1 LKRRAGRLLPFAVT
15 ALLLGL
21 LLRQVSLAD
30 LVAMLAQAQVPW
42 LLAGMGLYLLVNGLR
57 AVRYKL
63 VLPGY
68 GGGAVGLLPVALA
81 VAFLNNIL
89 PLRSGEVSF
98 VLLARAR
105 HDVSGAE
112 ATAGL
117 AVARL
122 FDYVAV
128 ALLFVPLAFAA
139 LPTLP
144 PTTDW
149 PARGIPTAWLIGGAA
164 LVVLAG
170 AVLALALATLGGRA
184 VELWRSGLGR
194 LGLGQRGWARRT
206 VSFGERL
213 VTALASLRTRHIYG
227 RVFLLSLALW
237 IIMFLWTYSFARAVG
252 VSEALGPFI
261 VGASFGVFAK
271 SLPVP
276 DVGGVGLAVTAWTLG
291 FTLLGWPKE
300 QAIASGLAVAALGL
314 AMSALFGLA
323 ALVWLG
329 RRPAKTIVE
338 VVAEA
343 EAEADERH

>member
-1 LKRRAGRLLPFAVT
+1 MTPRATRLLPFAVT

-30 LVAMLAQAQVPW
+30 LATLLAGAQPQW
-42 LLAGMGLYLLVNGLR
+42 LLAGLGLYLLVNVLR
-57 AVRYKL
+57 ALRYKL
-63 VLPGY
+63 LLPGY
-68 GGGAVGLLPVALA
+68 GGAARGLVPVTCA

-89 PLRSGEVSF
+89 PLRSGELSF

-117 AVARL
+117 ALARL
-122 FDYVAV
+122 FDYIAV
-128 ALLFVPLAFAA
+128 ATLFVPLALAA
-139 LPTLP
+139 LPSLP

-149 PARGIPTAWLIGGAA
+149 PARDIPTAWLIGGAA

-170 AVLALALATLGGRA
+170 ALLALLLAALGGRA
-184 VELWRSGLGR
+184 VGLWRRGLDH
-194 LGLGQRGWARRT
+194 LGLGQRRWAIHST
-206 VSFGERL
+206 SFGERL
-213 VTALASLRTRHIYG
+213 VLALTGLRSRRIYG

-237 IIMFLWTYSFARAVG
+237 GAMFLWTYSFARAVG
-252 VSEALGPFI
+252 VTETLGLFI

-314 AMSALFGLA
+314 AVSALFGLA
-323 ALVWLG
+323 ALGWLG
-329 RRPAKTIVE
+329 LRPAATIAAVVTEAETDRRP
-338 VVAEA
+338 
-343 EAEADERH
+343 